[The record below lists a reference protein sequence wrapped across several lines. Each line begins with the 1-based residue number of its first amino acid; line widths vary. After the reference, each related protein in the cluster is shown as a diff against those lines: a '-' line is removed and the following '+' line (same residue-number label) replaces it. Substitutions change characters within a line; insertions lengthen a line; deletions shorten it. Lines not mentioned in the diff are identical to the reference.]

1 MKALRRVP
9 AVFGFEWRRALTIPR
24 LSWMLALAA
33 FAPVLLMLVRSAAGS
48 PPPPMVAAVFVY
60 VLAPGVV
67 CMMSVFLLATPAI
80 SAELEGRSWVYLAVR
95 PYGLLAVLLGKY
107 LVAVTWALPVGL
119 TSAIL
124 SSVVMADTE
133 LPRMVA
139 VQSGLAALSCI
150 AYAAVFLLIGVL
162 APKRAMVF
170 GVVYAVGVEVGAA
183 FIPAAVNLLTI
194 QHRLRCLLVRGMRMD
209 EGVAERNPVFLS
221 YFGDETAT
229 WHIFILLAM
238 TASYL
243 IAAALILHFREF
255 TAAAETDT

>member
-48 PPPPMVAAVFVY
+48 PPPPIVAAVFVY

-194 QHRLRCLLVRGMRMD
+194 QHRLRCLLVLGMRMD

-229 WHIFILLAM
+229 WHIFILLTM

>member
-1 MKALRRVP
+1 MRALRQVP

-48 PPPPMVAAVFVY
+48 PPPPVVAAVFVY

-95 PYGLLAVLLGKY
+95 PHGPLAVLLGKY

-119 TSAIL
+119 ISALL
-124 SSVVMADTE
+124 SSVVMAETD
-133 LPRMVA
+133 LPRLIA
-139 VQSGLAALSCI
+139 VQCGLAALSCI
-150 AYAAVFLLIGVL
+150 AYAAVFILIGVL

-170 GVVYAVGVEVGAA
+170 GVIYAVGVEVGAA
-183 FIPAAVNLLTI
+183 FIPAAVNLLTV
-194 QHRLRCLLVRGMRMD
+194 QHRLRCLLVRGMQID
-209 EGVAERNPVFLS
+209 ESVAERNPVFLS
-221 YFGDETAT
+221 YFGDESAS
-229 WHIFILLAM
+229 WHLAILLAM
-238 TASYL
+238 TAAYL
-243 IAAALILHFREF
+243 VAAALILHFREF